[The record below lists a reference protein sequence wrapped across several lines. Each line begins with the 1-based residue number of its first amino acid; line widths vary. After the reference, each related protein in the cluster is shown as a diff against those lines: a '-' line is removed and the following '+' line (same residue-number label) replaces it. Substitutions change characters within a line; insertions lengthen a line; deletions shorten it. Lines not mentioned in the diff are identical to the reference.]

1 MFLAQSCAY
10 CCKYPTSFAAAHQR
24 ATGLYYFPMKKC
36 IGKFGG
42 SHTSGCQTGGA
53 TSLAPTNSMI
63 APCAKSEKRLLATCI
78 PGRRITLSNDHFAKA
93 QNSTG
98 IKKLRHPLY
107 LSMPMTT
114 KIE

>member
-42 SHTSGCQTGGA
+42 SHTSGCQTG
-53 TSLAPTNSMI
+53 
-63 APCAKSEKRLLATCI
+63 E
-78 PGRRITLSNDHFAKA
+78 
-93 QNSTG
+93 Q
-98 IKKLRHPLY
+98 RH
-107 LSMPMTT
+107 
-114 KIE
+114 